1 MIIVILNDGST
12 WTNAKGCVVAL
23 IDDDKVNESIMDADQ
38 AIFNKDY
45 KVLMEFKDD
54 NENV

>member
-1 MIIVILNDGST
+1 MIIVILNDGLT

-23 IDDDKVNESIMDADQ
+23 IDDDKVNGSIMDAEQ
-38 AIFNKDY
+38 AIFNEDY